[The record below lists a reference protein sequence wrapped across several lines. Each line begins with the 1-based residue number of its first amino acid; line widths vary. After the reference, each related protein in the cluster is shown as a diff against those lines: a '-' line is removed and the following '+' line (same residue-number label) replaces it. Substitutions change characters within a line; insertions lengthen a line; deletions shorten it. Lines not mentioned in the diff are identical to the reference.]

1 MRHDQSYK
9 AMFSHALPVRHL
21 LHDFVSELL
30 EGGREW
36 VERLDF
42 ATLEPL
48 PTEHID
54 PTLRG
59 RSNDAVWRLRV
70 RDAGGERDWLHVLVM
85 IEFQSRI
92 DWFMALRVQGY
103 AVRLYESL
111 WSDRRPGR
119 GDRLPPLLVV
129 VIYNGRS
136 RWRAVTRMAGLVGE
150 GTRPAAARAAA
161 APAFTGDSY
170 VLIDPGAYAGRT
182 LPPDNCVSLMVA
194 TELMSDLEEAVGILE
209 TALLLPAPDQEKL
222 RDTFLSWFRL
232 ATGRIGVD
240 LEFLED
246 KAIMEQLERTGA
258 LRTTLEER
266 FQALHDTLRAE
277 ARAEGIEQGIERGIE
292 RGIEQGIERER
303 QLLRRLTERKFGA
316 VTAGRLAGLLAGIG
330 DPRRLQDVGEWIIDC
345 AEGKELIARL
355 EGSA

>member
-1 MRHDQSYK
+1 M
-9 AMFSHALPVRHL
+9 
-21 LHDFVSELL
+21 
-30 EGGREW
+30 
-36 VERLDF
+36 
-42 ATLEPL
+42 
-48 PTEHID
+48 
-54 PTLRG
+54 
-59 RSNDAVWRLRV
+59 
-70 RDAGGERDWLHVLVM
+70 
-85 IEFQSRI
+85 
-92 DWFMALRVQGY
+92 
-103 AVRLYESL
+103 
-111 WSDRRPGR
+111 
-119 GDRLPPLLVV
+119 
-129 VIYNGRS
+129 
-136 RWRAVTRMAGLVGE
+136 
-150 GTRPAAARAAA
+150 
-161 APAFTGDSY
+161 
-170 VLIDPGAYAGRT
+170 LIDPGAYAGRT

-209 TALLLPAPDQEKL
+209 TALRLLPAPDQEKL

-277 ARAEGIEQGIERGIE
+277 GRAEGIEQGIERGIEQGIE

>member
-1 MRHDQSYK
+1 
-9 AMFSHALPVRHL
+9 
-21 LHDFVSELL
+21 
-30 EGGREW
+30 
-36 VERLDF
+36 
-42 ATLEPL
+42 
-48 PTEHID
+48 
-54 PTLRG
+54 
-59 RSNDAVWRLRV
+59 
-70 RDAGGERDWLHVLVM
+70 
-85 IEFQSRI
+85 
-92 DWFMALRVQGY
+92 
-103 AVRLYESL
+103 
-111 WSDRRPGR
+111 
-119 GDRLPPLLVV
+119 
-129 VIYNGRS
+129 
-136 RWRAVTRMAGLVGE
+136 MAGLVGE
-150 GTRPAAARAAA
+150 GTRPAAARPAA

-194 TELMSDLEEAVGILE
+194 TELMSDLGEAVGILE
-209 TALLLPAPDQEKL
+209 TALRLLPAPDQEKL

-277 ARAEGIEQGIERGIE
+277 GRAEGIEQGIER
-292 RGIEQGIERER
+292 GIERER